1 MPAGKDAMHQNFCR
15 HAIEDRKIWCIFYA
29 AGKEKALYKYGIADR
44 SNRNISSQKE
54 RMTAPAGVVL
64 LVDAR

>member
-15 HAIEDRKIWCIFYA
+15 HAIEDRKIWCIFHA
-29 AGKEKALYKYGIADR
+29 AGKENALYECRIADR
-44 SNRNISSQKE
+44 SNRNIFSRKE